1 MGFLQR
7 WLDEPDEDIARYAKQ
22 FYVLTYTFMVTF
34 LLQVVQVVWRAGRG
48 TGNLEDFVG
57 PCISLFL
64 TLVMYCLAL
73 DGRRSYK
80 AMKARAEM
88 KEQTPPSG
96 GLSIAG
102 R

>member
-7 WLDEPDEDIARYAKQ
+7 WLDEPDEAIARFAKQ
-22 FYVLTYTFMVTF
+22 FYVLTYMFMVIF
-34 LLQVVQVVWRAGRG
+34 LLQMVQAVWRANRG
-48 TGNLEDFVG
+48 IGNLEDFVG

-64 TLVMYCLAL
+64 TLTMYCLAL

-80 AMKARAEM
+80 AMKLREATLARSVE
-88 KEQTPPSG
+88 SG
-96 GLSIAG
+96 GV